1 MRLLHW
7 TVCTVI
13 FSSLSPG
20 NLPTLTTVDCAAEG
34 AVFLEIEELLLAT
47 TALPGFRWRG
57 ELI

>member
-1 MRLLHW
+1 
-7 TVCTVI
+7 VI
-13 FSSLSPG
+13 FSFLSPS